1 MFLLLNVKGS
11 NKVGTTKLSWSFLWF
26 LIIAVGVAGLS
37 GYAAYKYRIRVCYA
51 TLFTII
57 HILWSFCHVDK
68 MFEVTKKKTMVQRYM
83 DAEIRGI
90 MAQYMPLES
99 QPNPRGPHMDI

>member
-1 MFLLLNVKGS
+1 
-11 NKVGTTKLSWSFLWF
+11 
-26 LIIAVGVAGLS
+26 
-37 GYAAYKYRIRVCYA
+37 
-51 TLFTII
+51 
-57 HILWSFCHVDK
+57 

-99 QPNPRGPHMDI
+99 QPNPRGPHMDIWVKLSTQNQETLSYL